1 MPNHYE
7 ELMNKNT
14 WSKDY
19 TAVGQGLSKL
29 AQDDAKSK
37 GYTHKTK
44 AQKAKAK
51 TEKKD

>member
-1 MPNHYE
+1 
-7 ELMNKNT
+7 MNKNT
-14 WSKDY
+14 WTKDY

-29 AQDDAKSK
+29 AQEDAKRK

-51 TEKKD
+51 EISKQ